1 MNKTIEINPSLFS
14 LSSKSKREKKEKS
27 LKPKAKP
34 AISPNIMKNKL
45 LKRIKEHKLN
55 ENVKHNKSLN
65 PKSVSSV
72 DNSDKFSDDFES
84 SLEYLQNLAKQN
96 QNNNLKNK
104 IERQTVKNH
113 KSIYSSTQNDIQV
126 DLPDDLMKTPLI
138 KIDTAVDMV
147 DDNLF
152 DKSLSLDN
160 TITLNNTLSL
170 DNAVSLDNTLSLDN
184 AVSLDN
190 TAHKTVDNTH
200 NDNSHLNKTPQL
212 LPDVPYGNLKNG
224 IKPTFRAWNKTQK
237 NVTIKSTEPSTIK
250 NTEPE
255 TSLNPRQLKLN
266 DMKNKLNEKH
276 MINNTSNSTPIIN
289 NISTIDTRS
298 VKQNYPFNRKTIKTI
313 KRKYILGKTKNN
325 RSVSILIKDNK
336 TRKKIID
343 ACKDLNK
350 KTTNEIK
357 DYLRAHN
364 LIKLGSNTPV
374 NILRKM
380 YDSAMMSGEV
390 INTNKETMVDNFL

>member
-55 ENVKHNKSLN
+55 ENVKHNKSLK

-160 TITLNNTLSL
+160 TLSLNNTLSF
-170 DNAVSLDNTLSLDN
+170 
-184 AVSLDN
+184 DN
-190 TAHKTVDNTH
+190 TADKMVDKPH
-200 NDNSHLNKTPQL
+200 NDNSDLNKTPQL

-276 MINNTSNSTPIIN
+276 MINNTSNSTPTIN

-298 VKQNYPFNRKTIKTI
+298 VKQNYPFNRKTIKTT
-313 KRKYILGKTKNN
+313 KRKYILGKSKNN

-364 LIKLGSNTPV
+364 LIKLGSNPPV

-390 INTNKETMVDNFL
+390 VNINKETMVDNFL

>member
-1 MNKTIEINPSLFS
+1 M
-14 LSSKSKREKKEKS
+14 
-27 LKPKAKP
+27 
-34 AISPNIMKNKL
+34 
-45 LKRIKEHKLN
+45 
-55 ENVKHNKSLN
+55 
-65 PKSVSSV
+65 
-72 DNSDKFSDDFES
+72 
-84 SLEYLQNLAKQN
+84 
-96 QNNNLKNK
+96 
-104 IERQTVKNH
+104 
-113 KSIYSSTQNDIQV
+113 
-126 DLPDDLMKTPLI
+126 
-138 KIDTAVDMV
+138 
-147 DDNLF
+147 
-152 DKSLSLDN
+152 
-160 TITLNNTLSL
+160 
-170 DNAVSLDNTLSLDN
+170 
-184 AVSLDN
+184 
-190 TAHKTVDNTH
+190 
-200 NDNSHLNKTPQL
+200 
-212 LPDVPYGNLKNG
+212 PDVPYGNLKNG

-276 MINNTSNSTPIIN
+276 MINNTSNSTPTIN

-357 DYLRAHN
+357 DYLRTHN
-364 LIKLGSNTPV
+364 LIKLGSTTPV

-390 INTNKETMVDNFL
+390 VNINKETMVDNFL